1 MSILGVYLQCCDHP
15 NLLDQSL
22 QSFVTNIEE
31 NLDVGIK
38 ASGKLKALD
47 KILLEIRNRGLR
59 VLILFQVACLIVL
72 IYIYIYNSSRNYFC
86 SFTTST
92 ASSIVPRV

>member
-1 MSILGVYLQCCDHP
+1 MSVLGVYLQCCDHP

-72 IYIYIYNSSRNYFC
+72 IYIYIYIIRQEIIF
-86 SFTTST
+86 
-92 ASSIVPRV
+92 VLLLLQQHPQ